1 MRNNTI
7 YKELQT
13 LREVL
18 NEIIL
23 LLKKQEE
30 ILNRIYINKRLNTS
44 LNSNEEMECLPN
56 SLQKTVRALVS
67 LGGSGTAKQISQI
80 TNRPRVTESRNLNK
94 LVDLCWVAKRR
105 EKDKYKGSSHVVFYL
120 GT

>member
-7 YKELQT
+7 YRELQT

-30 ILNRIYINKRLNTS
+30 ILNRISINKRLNTS
-44 LNSNEEMECLPN
+44 LNPNEEMVYLPN

-80 TNRPRVTESRNLNK
+80 TNRVTESRNLNK
-94 LVDLCWVAKRR
+94 LVDLCWVVKRR